1 VSSSGALN
9 LGGELKRELQLLGRR
24 ALPDGLADALVG
36 DLGIQQDLKQLAE
49 QHDRCVGAVGHVEL
63 ALHESAAGLG
73 VLRGDPVVEQV
84 DDLVGHPGGSLGAE
98 RQQSRAAERA
108 LAATERGRPDLVTA
122 ALVLLERDGLVLVA
136 TGSTRAWKIT
146 AAGRL
151 MLPPRRGPARQ
162 RRGVGDGPGA
172 R

>member
-1 VSSSGALN
+1 MTAKQRVVLAALRDVQHERD
-9 LGGELKRELQLLGRR
+9 GE
-24 ALPDGLADALVG
+24 
-36 DLGIQQDLKQLAE
+36 
-49 QHDRCVGAVGHVEL
+49 AV
-63 ALHESAAGLG
+63 AAG
-73 VLRGDPVVEQV
+73 RI
-84 DDLVGHPGGSLGAE
+84 
-98 RQQSRAAERA
+98 AAACPEPW
-108 LAATERGRPDLVTA
+108 RGRPDLVTA

-136 TGSTRAWKIT
+136 AGSTRAWKIT